1 MCMNIFQKK
10 RLNKITILLLQLIA
24 VGSLFLFFFSK
35 EAIYIFKD
43 FLDRIPLDT
52 SFESLLYRILLPFK
66 MIVNSPSICAVIFLI
81 THIVCI
87 TYNKGILFAYSFEPV
102 CYEASDVYSPEY
114 NVVNFVASNNLK
126 YLQTMRLLF

>member
-1 MCMNIFQKK
+1 MNIFQKK

-102 CYEASDVYSPEY
+102 CYEASDVHLPEY
-114 NVVNFVASNNLK
+114 DVVNFVASNNLK

>member
-1 MCMNIFQKK
+1 MNIFQKK
-10 RLNKITILLLQLIA
+10 RLNKITILLLQLVA

-43 FLDRIPLDT
+43 FLDRIPIDT

-66 MIVNSPSICAVIFLI
+66 LIVNSPSICAVIFLI

-87 TYNKGILFAYSFEPV
+87 TYNKGILFAYSFKPV
-102 CYEASDVYSPEY
+102 CYEASDVHLPEY
-114 NVVNFVASNNLK
+114 EVVNFVASNNLK

>member
-10 RLNKITILLLQLIA
+10 RLNKITILLLQLVA

-43 FLDRIPLDT
+43 FLDRIPLDA

-66 MIVNSPSICAVIFLI
+66 LIVNSPSICAVIFLI

-102 CYEASDVYSPEY
+102 CYEASDVHLPEY
-114 NVVNFVASNNLK
+114 EVVNFVASNNLK